1 LIKLIAFDFDN
12 VLVDGESLDEVAK
25 LVDSEDKIIE
35 LTRKAMEGNISF
47 ETSLRERMNLLKGVS
62 LENIERV
69 TKKMPLMEG
78 AEETILELK
87 KRGYKLATITGNFE
101 IITNRLKDLDI
112 DYIFCNQL
120 HDEDG
125 KLTGEISGPLI
136 VEGSKGE
143 VLQELMDQEG
153 LKAAECA
160 AVGDGANDIPMLE
173 KAGLSIAF
181 NAKPALKEV
190 ADIVV
195 EGKDL
200 REILHLFESD
210 TDDKIKGSTEEE
222 PVKSEN
228 MSTLKDEIEPVKGED
243 IEPVREESL
252 KVEDAGSVKDD
263 LEPVKGEDIEP
274 VQEKPVEDV
283 TESAEADV
291 KPVEDMVESAEADV
305 KPVEDMV
312 ESAEDVKESIKD
324 AESTADVKEPVK
336 AEDVEP
342 AKADVEPKTGDS
354 PDVKEESKPP
364 NADAGKSF
372 SKLLSEK
379 KDLEK
384 NLKVLTRDRD
394 ALNDEA
400 KTHKQLRDELNTSI
414 KEILDKAL
422 EQRKER
428 DAINQEVKKYKKLRD
443 ETNQEL
449 KKLEWSSGKRDIM
462 KIRDE
467 IKKLDKTI
475 ETKVL
480 DIRKENELVKK
491 VTDLQKKLQ
500 TMQED
505 ENTQKEAVELKERS
519 ESYHAKVVELSD
531 QAQETHEQ
539 MLAYFQKIDE
549 IRTKADEAHAEFI
562 NTREKASAKHEEVK
576 AILKEIRG
584 KNKSLDKAKAKE
596 RNKEDRISHE
606 KNIQEKEKAEEIY
619 RKFRD
624 GKKLSTDE
632 LLLLQKHNI
641 V

>member
-1 LIKLIAFDFDN
+1 MIKLIAFDFDN

-173 KAGLSIAF
+173 KVGLSIAF

-200 REILHLFESD
+200 REILPLFESD

-243 IEPVREESL
+243 IEPAREESL
-252 KVEDAGSVKDD
+252 KAEDAGSIKDD

-291 KPVEDMVESAEADV
+291 KPVEDIAEPVKDV
-305 KPVEDMV
+305 GP
-312 ESAEDVKESIKD
+312 SEDVKESVKD
-324 AESTADVKEPVK
+324 MESTVDVKEPVK

>member
-1 LIKLIAFDFDN
+1 MIKLIAFDFDN

-25 LVDSEDKIIE
+25 LVDSEDEIIE
-35 LTRKAMEGNISF
+35 LTRKAMEGDISF

-62 LENIERV
+62 LGDIEKV

-190 ADIVV
+190 ADVVV

-200 REILHLFESD
+200 REILPLFESD

-228 MSTLKDEIEPVKGED
+228 MNTLKDEIEPVKGED
-243 IEPVREESL
+243 IEPAREESL
-252 KVEDAGSVKDD
+252 KAEDAGSIKDD
-263 LEPVKGEDIEP
+263 LEPVKGEDMEP

-291 KPVEDMVESAEADV
+291 KPVEDIAEPVKDV
-305 KPVEDMV
+305 GP
-312 ESAEDVKESIKD
+312 SEDVKESVKD
-324 AESTADVKEPVK
+324 MESTVDVKEPVK

>member
-1 LIKLIAFDFDN
+1 MIKLIAFDFDN

-200 REILHLFESD
+200 REILPLFESD

-243 IEPVREESL
+243 IEPAREESL
-252 KVEDAGSVKDD
+252 KAEDAGSIKDD

-291 KPVEDMVESAEADV
+291 KPVEDIAEPVKDV
-305 KPVEDMV
+305 GP
-312 ESAEDVKESIKD
+312 SEDVKESVKD
-324 AESTADVKEPVK
+324 MESTVDVKEPVK

>member
-1 LIKLIAFDFDN
+1 MIKLIAFDFDN

-200 REILHLFESD
+200 REILPLFESD

-291 KPVEDMVESAEADV
+291 KPVEDIAEPVKDV
-305 KPVEDMV
+305 GP
-312 ESAEDVKESIKD
+312 SEDVKESVKD
-324 AESTADVKEPVK
+324 MESTVDVKEPVK

>member
-1 LIKLIAFDFDN
+1 MIKLIAFDFDN

-35 LTRKAMEGNISF
+35 LTRKAMEGDISF

-62 LENIERV
+62 LGDIEKV

-153 LKAAECA
+153 LTAAECA

-200 REILHLFESD
+200 REILPLFESD

-243 IEPVREESL
+243 IEPAREESL
-252 KVEDAGSVKDD
+252 KAEDAGSIKDD
-263 LEPVKGEDIEP
+263 LEPVKGEDMEP

-291 KPVEDMVESAEADV
+291 KPVEDIAEPVKDV
-305 KPVEDMV
+305 GP
-312 ESAEDVKESIKD
+312 SEDVKESVKD
-324 AESTADVKEPVK
+324 MESTVDVKEPVK

>member
-200 REILHLFESD
+200 REILPLFESD

-243 IEPVREESL
+243 IEPAREESL
-252 KVEDAGSVKDD
+252 KAEDAGSIKDD

-283 TESAEADV
+283 T
-291 KPVEDMVESAEADV
+291 ESAEADV

>member
-200 REILHLFESD
+200 REILPLFESD

-243 IEPVREESL
+243 IEPAREESL
-252 KVEDAGSVKDD
+252 KAEDAGSIKDD

-291 KPVEDMVESAEADV
+291 KPVEDMVESAE
-305 KPVEDMV
+305 
-312 ESAEDVKESIKD
+312 DVKESVKD

>member
-1 LIKLIAFDFDN
+1 MIKLIAFDFDN

-200 REILHLFESD
+200 REILPLFESD

-243 IEPVREESL
+243 IEPAREESL
-252 KVEDAGSVKDD
+252 KAEDAGSIKDD

-283 TESAEADV
+283 T
-291 KPVEDMVESAEADV
+291 ESAEADV

>member
-1 LIKLIAFDFDN
+1 MIKLIAFDFDN

-200 REILHLFESD
+200 REILPLFESD

-291 KPVEDMVESAEADV
+291 KPVED
-305 KPVEDMV
+305 
-312 ESAEDVKESIKD
+312 I
-324 AESTADVKEPVK
+324 DVKEPVK

>member
-1 LIKLIAFDFDN
+1 MIKLIAFDFDN

-35 LTRKAMEGNISF
+35 LTRKAMEGDISF

-62 LENIERV
+62 LGDIEKV

-173 KAGLSIAF
+173 KVGLSIAF

-190 ADIVV
+190 ADVVV

-200 REILHLFESD
+200 REILPLFESD

-243 IEPVREESL
+243 IEPAREESL
-252 KVEDAGSVKDD
+252 KAEDAGSIKDD

-291 KPVEDMVESAEADV
+291 KPVEDIAEPVKDV
-305 KPVEDMV
+305 GP
-312 ESAEDVKESIKD
+312 SEDVKESVKD
-324 AESTADVKEPVK
+324 MESTVDVKEPVK

>member
-1 LIKLIAFDFDN
+1 MIKLIAFDFDN

-35 LTRKAMEGNISF
+35 LTRKAMEGDISF

-153 LKAAECA
+153 LTAAECA

-173 KAGLSIAF
+173 KVGLSIAF

-190 ADIVV
+190 ADVVV

-200 REILHLFESD
+200 REILPLFESD

-243 IEPVREESL
+243 IEPAREESL
-252 KVEDAGSVKDD
+252 KAEDAGSIKDD

-291 KPVEDMVESAEADV
+291 KPVEDIAEPVKDV
-305 KPVEDMV
+305 GP
-312 ESAEDVKESIKD
+312 SEDVKESVKD
-324 AESTADVKEPVK
+324 MESTVDVKEPVK

>member
-1 LIKLIAFDFDN
+1 MIKLIAFDFDN

-25 LVDSEDKIIE
+25 LVDSEDEIIE
-35 LTRKAMEGNISF
+35 LTRKAMEGDISF

-190 ADIVV
+190 ADVVV

-200 REILHLFESD
+200 REILPLFESD

-243 IEPVREESL
+243 IEPAREESL
-252 KVEDAGSVKDD
+252 KAEDAGSIKDD

-291 KPVEDMVESAEADV
+291 KPVEDIAEPVKDV
-305 KPVEDMV
+305 GP
-312 ESAEDVKESIKD
+312 SEDVKESVKD
-324 AESTADVKEPVK
+324 MESTVDVKEPVK

>member
-1 LIKLIAFDFDN
+1 MIKLIAFDFDN

-173 KAGLSIAF
+173 KVGLSIAF

-200 REILHLFESD
+200 REILPLFESD

-243 IEPVREESL
+243 IEPAREESL
-252 KVEDAGSVKDD
+252 KAEDAGSIKDD
-263 LEPVKGEDIEP
+263 LEPVKGEDMEP

-291 KPVEDMVESAEADV
+291 KPVEDIAEPVKDV
-305 KPVEDMV
+305 GP
-312 ESAEDVKESIKD
+312 SEDVKESVKD
-324 AESTADVKEPVK
+324 MESTVDVKEPVK

>member
-25 LVDSEDKIIE
+25 LVDSEDEITE
-35 LTRKAMEGNISF
+35 LTRKAMEGDISF
-47 ETSLRERMNLLKGVS
+47 ETSLRERMNFLKGVS
-62 LENIERV
+62 LEDIEKV

-87 KRGYKLATITGNFE
+87 KRGYKVATITGNFE

-200 REILHLFESD
+200 REILPLFESD

-291 KPVEDMVESAEADV
+291 KPVEDMVESAE
-305 KPVEDMV
+305 
-312 ESAEDVKESIKD
+312 DVKESVKD

>member
-1 LIKLIAFDFDN
+1 MIKLIAFDFDN

-78 AEETILELK
+78 AEEAILELK

-200 REILHLFESD
+200 REILPLFESD

-243 IEPVREESL
+243 IGPGREESL
-252 KVEDAGSVKDD
+252 KAEDAGSIKDD

-291 KPVEDMVESAEADV
+291 KPVEDIAEPVKDV
-305 KPVEDMV
+305 GP
-312 ESAEDVKESIKD
+312 SEDVKESVKD
-324 AESTADVKEPVK
+324 MESTVDVKEPVK

>member
-1 LIKLIAFDFDN
+1 MIKLIAFDFDN

-35 LTRKAMEGNISF
+35 LTRKAMEGDISF

-153 LKAAECA
+153 LTAAECA

-173 KAGLSIAF
+173 KVGLSIAF

-190 ADIVV
+190 ADVVV

-200 REILHLFESD
+200 REILPLFESD

-228 MSTLKDEIEPVKGED
+228 MNTLKDEIEPVKGED
-243 IEPVREESL
+243 IEPAREESL
-252 KVEDAGSVKDD
+252 KAEDAGSIKDD

-291 KPVEDMVESAEADV
+291 KPVEDIAEPVKDV
-305 KPVEDMV
+305 GP
-312 ESAEDVKESIKD
+312 SEDVKESVKD
-324 AESTADVKEPVK
+324 MESTVDVKEPVK

>member
-1 LIKLIAFDFDN
+1 MIKLIAFDFDN

-25 LVDSEDKIIE
+25 LVDSEDEIIE
-35 LTRKAMEGNISF
+35 LTRKAMEGDISF

-62 LENIERV
+62 LGDIEKV

-153 LKAAECA
+153 LTAAECA

-173 KAGLSIAF
+173 KVGLSIAF

-190 ADIVV
+190 ADVVV

-200 REILHLFESD
+200 REILPLFESD

-228 MSTLKDEIEPVKGED
+228 MNTLKDEIEPVKGED
-243 IEPVREESL
+243 IEPAREESL
-252 KVEDAGSVKDD
+252 KAEDAGSIKDD
-263 LEPVKGEDIEP
+263 LEPVKGEDMEP

-291 KPVEDMVESAEADV
+291 KPVEDIAEPVKDV
-305 KPVEDMV
+305 GP
-312 ESAEDVKESIKD
+312 SEDVKESVKD
-324 AESTADVKEPVK
+324 MESTVDVKEPVK

>member
-1 LIKLIAFDFDN
+1 MIKLIAFDFDN

-62 LENIERV
+62 LGDIEKV

-200 REILHLFESD
+200 REILPLFESD

-243 IEPVREESL
+243 IEPAREESL
-252 KVEDAGSVKDD
+252 KAEDAGSIKDD

-291 KPVEDMVESAEADV
+291 KPVEDIAEPVKDV
-305 KPVEDMV
+305 GP
-312 ESAEDVKESIKD
+312 SEDVKESVKD
-324 AESTADVKEPVK
+324 MESTVDVKEPVK

>member
-1 LIKLIAFDFDN
+1 MIKLIAFDFDN

-25 LVDSEDKIIE
+25 LVDSEDEIIE
-35 LTRKAMEGNISF
+35 LTRKAMEGDISF

-62 LENIERV
+62 LEDIEKV

-153 LKAAECA
+153 LTAAECA

-173 KAGLSIAF
+173 KVGLSIAF

-190 ADIVV
+190 ADVVV

-200 REILHLFESD
+200 REILPLFESD

-228 MSTLKDEIEPVKGED
+228 MNTLKDEIEPVKGED
-243 IEPVREESL
+243 IEPAREESL
-252 KVEDAGSVKDD
+252 KAEDAGSIKDD

-274 VQEKPVEDV
+274 VQEKPVEDM
-283 TESAEADV
+283 AEPVKDV
-291 KPVEDMVESAEADV
+291 GPS
-305 KPVEDMV
+305 
-312 ESAEDVKESIKD
+312 EDVKESVEDAESVKD
-324 AESTADVKEPVK
+324 AESTADVKESVK

-576 AILKEIRG
+576 AILKKIRG

>member
-1 LIKLIAFDFDN
+1 MIKLIAFDFDN

-78 AEETILELK
+78 AEEAILELK

-173 KAGLSIAF
+173 KVGLSIAF

-190 ADIVV
+190 ADVVV

-200 REILHLFESD
+200 REILPLFESD

-243 IEPVREESL
+243 IEPAREESL
-252 KVEDAGSVKDD
+252 KAEDAGSIKDD

-291 KPVEDMVESAEADV
+291 KPVEDIAEPVKDV
-305 KPVEDMV
+305 GP
-312 ESAEDVKESIKD
+312 SEDVKESVKD
-324 AESTADVKEPVK
+324 MESTVDVKEPVK

>member
-1 LIKLIAFDFDN
+1 MIKLITFDFDN

-25 LVDSEDKIIE
+25 LVDSEDEITE
-35 LTRKAMEGNISF
+35 LTRKAMEGEISF

-62 LENIERV
+62 LDDIEKV
-69 TKKMPLMEG
+69 VKKMPLMEG
-78 AEETILELK
+78 AEETIEELK
-87 KRGYKLATITGNFE
+87 KKGYKLATITGNFE
-101 IITNRLKDLDI
+101 IITNRIKELDI

-143 VLQELMDQEG
+143 VLQELMNQEG
-153 LKAAECA
+153 LTAAECA
-160 AVGDGANDIPMLE
+160 AVGDGANDIPMLD
-173 KAGLSIAF
+173 KAGLGVAF
-181 NAKPALKEV
+181 NAKPALKDV

-200 REILHLFESD
+200 REILPIFENY
-210 TDDKIKGSTEEE
+210 TDDKMEGSTQEE

-228 MSTLKDEIEPVKGED
+228 MSTAKDEIEPVKGED
-243 IEPVREESL
+243 IEPAR
-252 KVEDAGSVKDD
+252 
-263 LEPVKGEDIEP
+263 
-274 VQEKPVEDV
+274 
-283 TESAEADV
+283 
-291 KPVEDMVESAEADV
+291 
-305 KPVEDMV
+305 
-312 ESAEDVKESIKD
+312 DVKEL
-324 AESTADVKEPVK
+324 AK
-336 AEDVEP
+336 AEDVSSAKEEDSP
-342 AKADVEPKTGDS
+342 ALDDAGS
-354 PDVKEESKPP
+354 PDVKEEPKTQV
-364 NADAGKSF
+364 NEDAGKSF
-372 SKLLSEK
+372 SKLLAEK
-379 KDLEK
+379 RGLEK
-384 NLKVLTRDRD
+384 NLKELTRNRD

-400 KTHKQLRDELNTSI
+400 KTHKQLRDDLNSSI

-422 EQRKER
+422 EHRKQRDE
-428 DAINQEVKKYKKLRD
+428 INQEVKKYKKLRD

-449 KKLEWSSGKRDIM
+449 RKLEWSSGKRDIM

-539 MLAYFQKIDE
+539 MLAYFQQIDE
-549 IRTKADEAHAEFI
+549 IRTKADKAHAEFI

>member
-1 LIKLIAFDFDN
+1 MIKLIAFDFDN

-78 AEETILELK
+78 AEEAILELK

-190 ADIVV
+190 ADVVV

-200 REILHLFESD
+200 REILPLFESD

-228 MSTLKDEIEPVKGED
+228 MNTLKDEIEPVKGED
-243 IEPVREESL
+243 IEPAREESL
-252 KVEDAGSVKDD
+252 KAEDAGSIKDD

-291 KPVEDMVESAEADV
+291 KPVEDMVESAE
-305 KPVEDMV
+305 
-312 ESAEDVKESIKD
+312 DVKESVKD

>member
-1 LIKLIAFDFDN
+1 MIKLIAFDFDN

-35 LTRKAMEGNISF
+35 LTRKAMEGDISF

-62 LENIERV
+62 LGDIEKV

-153 LKAAECA
+153 LTAAECA

-173 KAGLSIAF
+173 KVGLSIAF

-200 REILHLFESD
+200 REILPLFESD

-243 IEPVREESL
+243 IEPAREESL
-252 KVEDAGSVKDD
+252 KAEDAGSIKDD

-291 KPVEDMVESAEADV
+291 KPVEDIAEPVKDV
-305 KPVEDMV
+305 GP
-312 ESAEDVKESIKD
+312 SEDVKESVKD
-324 AESTADVKEPVK
+324 MESTVDVKEPVK

>member
-1 LIKLIAFDFDN
+1 MIKLIAFDFDN

-101 IITNRLKDLDI
+101 IITNRIKDLDI

-200 REILHLFESD
+200 REILPLFESD

-291 KPVEDMVESAEADV
+291 KPVEDIAEPVKDV
-305 KPVEDMV
+305 GP
-312 ESAEDVKESIKD
+312 SEDVKESVKD
-324 AESTADVKEPVK
+324 MESTVDVKEPVK

>member
-1 LIKLIAFDFDN
+1 MIKLIAFDFDN

-78 AEETILELK
+78 AEEAILDLK

-200 REILHLFESD
+200 REILPLFESD

-243 IEPVREESL
+243 IEPAREESL
-252 KVEDAGSVKDD
+252 KAEDAGSIKDD

-291 KPVEDMVESAEADV
+291 KPVEDIAEPVKDV
-305 KPVEDMV
+305 GP
-312 ESAEDVKESIKD
+312 SEDVKESVKD
-324 AESTADVKEPVK
+324 MESTVDVKEPVK

>member
-1 LIKLIAFDFDN
+1 MIKLIAFDFDN

-291 KPVEDMVESAEADV
+291 KPVEDIAEPVKDV
-305 KPVEDMV
+305 GP
-312 ESAEDVKESIKD
+312 SEDVKESVKD
-324 AESTADVKEPVK
+324 MESTVDVKEPVK

>member
-1 LIKLIAFDFDN
+1 MIKLIAFDFDN

-62 LENIERV
+62 LGDIEKV

-153 LKAAECA
+153 LTAAECA

-173 KAGLSIAF
+173 KVGLSIAF

-190 ADIVV
+190 ADVVV

-200 REILHLFESD
+200 REILPLFESD

-228 MSTLKDEIEPVKGED
+228 MNTLKDEIEPVKGED
-243 IEPVREESL
+243 IEPAREESL
-252 KVEDAGSVKDD
+252 KAEDAGSIKDD

-291 KPVEDMVESAEADV
+291 KPVEDIAEPVKDV
-305 KPVEDMV
+305 GP
-312 ESAEDVKESIKD
+312 SEDVKESVKD
-324 AESTADVKEPVK
+324 MESTVDVKEPVK

>member
-1 LIKLIAFDFDN
+1 MIKLIAFDFDN

-190 ADIVV
+190 ADVVV

-200 REILHLFESD
+200 REILPLFESD

-243 IEPVREESL
+243 IEPAREESL
-252 KVEDAGSVKDD
+252 KAEDAGSIKDD

-291 KPVEDMVESAEADV
+291 KPVEDIAEPVKDV
-305 KPVEDMV
+305 GP
-312 ESAEDVKESIKD
+312 SEDVKESVKD
-324 AESTADVKEPVK
+324 MESTVDVKEPVK

>member
-1 LIKLIAFDFDN
+1 MIKLIAFDFDN

-25 LVDSEDKIIE
+25 LVDSEDEIIE
-35 LTRKAMEGNISF
+35 LTRKAMEGDISF

-62 LENIERV
+62 LGDIEKV

-200 REILHLFESD
+200 REILPLFESD

-228 MSTLKDEIEPVKGED
+228 MNTLKDEIEPVKGED
-243 IEPVREESL
+243 IEPAREESL
-252 KVEDAGSVKDD
+252 KAEDAGSIKDD

-291 KPVEDMVESAEADV
+291 KPVEDIAEPVKDV
-305 KPVEDMV
+305 GP
-312 ESAEDVKESIKD
+312 SEDVKESVKD
-324 AESTADVKEPVK
+324 MESTVDVKEPVK

>member
-1 LIKLIAFDFDN
+1 MIKLIAFDFDN

-291 KPVEDMVESAEADV
+291 KPVEDMVESAE
-305 KPVEDMV
+305 
-312 ESAEDVKESIKD
+312 DVKESVKD